1 MPEQISLRNLQA
13 FEAIGRCGGVT
24 AAARDLGVSPGAI
37 SQHVRLIEENIG
49 VKLIERRGRTVE
61 LTSWGKLYYEEIA
74 KGFSQIR
81 GAQDVIHRARNADA
95 IVLSALPSV
104 ASRWIG
110 QRIFDW
116 HEKNPDS
123 NIRIVGTDNEPR
135 LGRDVADFRITY
147 GEAVADHEHFV
158 ELFADWSVPVCSP
171 KLLAGHRLERPQ
183 DLFSLPL
190 LYISWDQ
197 RYKPPPQWADWASLI
212 SAPFS
217 RTDRGLSFTL
227 SSGAID
233 AAVAGRGI
241 VLAQVSMITDELA
254 ANSLVIPFDIRLK
267 LPESYWLAW
276 DRAALQKPD
285 AAAFKA
291 WLISISREQAKLS
304 APAVA
309 E

>member
-1 MPEQISLRNLQA
+1 MLEQISLRNLQA

-49 VKLIERRGRTVE
+49 VRLIERRGRTVE

-81 GAQDVIHRARNADA
+81 GAQEVIHRARNADA

-147 GEAVADHEHFV
+147 GEAIGDHEHFV
-158 ELFADWSVPVCSP
+158 ELFTDWVVPACSP
-171 KLLAGHRLERPQ
+171 KLLAGHAFQRPE

-190 LYISWDQ
+190 LHISWDPM
-197 RYKPPPQWADWASLI
+197 YKPPPRWADWAALI
-212 SAPFS
+212 SVPFS
-217 RTDRGLSFTL
+217 RADRGLSFTL

-233 AAVAGRGI
+233 AAVAGHGI

-254 ANSLVIPFDIRLK
+254 TKSLVIPFDIRLK

-276 DRAALQKPD
+276 DRAALQKPH
-285 AAAFKA
+285 APAFKT
-291 WLISISREQAKLS
+291 WLVGIARAQAKLS
-304 APAVA
+304 ALAVA
-309 E
+309 D

>member
-1 MPEQISLRNLQA
+1 MPEQPSLRNLQA

-24 AAARDLGVSPGAI
+24 AAARDLGVSAGAI
-37 SQHVRLIEENIG
+37 SQHVHLIEESLG

-61 LTSWGKLYYEEIA
+61 LTSWGMLYYQEIA
-74 KGFSQIR
+74 KGFSMIR

-95 IVLSALPSV
+95 ITLSALPSV

-110 QRIFDW
+110 QRIFEW
-116 HEKNPDS
+116 QEKHPAS

-147 GEAVADHEHFV
+147 GEAIAGHEHFV
-158 ELFADWSVPVCSP
+158 ELFTDWAVPVCSP
-171 KLLAGHRLERPQ
+171 KLLAGHALERPE
-183 DLFSLPL
+183 DLFSLPRL
-190 LYISWDQ
+190 NIAWDPM
-197 RYKPPPQWADWASLI
+197 YKPPPRWADWAALI

-217 RTDRGLSFTL
+217 RTDSGLSFTL

-254 ANSLVIPFDIRLK
+254 TKSLVIPFDIRLK
-267 LPESYWLAW
+267 LAESYWLAW
-276 DRAALQKPD
+276 DRAALHKPH
-285 AAAFKA
+285 AAAFKT
-291 WLISISREQAKLS
+291 WLVGISREQAKLS
-304 APAVA
+304 APTVA
-309 E
+309 D

>member
-1 MPEQISLRNLQA
+1 MSEQISLRNLQA

-37 SQHVRLIEENIG
+37 SQHVHLIEENLG

-81 GAQDVIHRARNADA
+81 GAQDVIDRARNADA

-116 HEKNPDS
+116 HEQHPDS
-123 NIRIVGTDNEPR
+123 NIKVVGTGNEPR

-147 GEAVADHEHFV
+147 GESIADHEHFV
-158 ELFADWSVPVCSP
+158 ELFTDWAVPVCSP
-171 KLLAGHRLERPQ
+171 KLLAGQTLERPE

-190 LYISWDQ
+190 LFISWDQ
-197 RYKPPPQWADWASLI
+197 RYKPQPRWADWASLI
-212 SAPFS
+212 SAPFT
-217 RTDRGLSFTL
+217 RTDSGLSFTL

-254 ANSLVIPFDIRLK
+254 TKSLVIPFDIRLK
-267 LPESYWLAW
+267 LTESYWLAW
-276 DRAALQKPD
+276 DRAALQKPH
-285 AAAFKA
+285 AAAFKT
-291 WLISISREQAKLS
+291 WLIAISREQARLS
-304 APAVA
+304 APPVA
-309 E
+309 R